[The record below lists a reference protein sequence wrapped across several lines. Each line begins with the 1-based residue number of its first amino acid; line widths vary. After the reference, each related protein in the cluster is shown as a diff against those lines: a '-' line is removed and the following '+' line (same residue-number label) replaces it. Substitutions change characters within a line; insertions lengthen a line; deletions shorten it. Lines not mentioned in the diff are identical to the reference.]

1 MATTFTWSIT
11 GLERLSSNDGIK
23 QADWMCSASDFIDY
37 ADLTEANV
45 LGWVQFV
52 VGKNLTETQ
61 LQAMLDEKK
70 APTTALGVPW

>member
-1 MATTFTWSIT
+1 
-11 GLERLSSNDGIK
+11 
-23 QADWMCSASDFIDY
+23 
-37 ADLTEANV
+37 
-45 LGWVQFV
+45 LGWVQVV